1 MNELPPTMCI
11 VWVRQGGFMK
21 FTETMQK
28 GVSNWYGS
36 HTFFTCI
43 LRYAC
48 IITSLKRFSL

>member
-28 GVSNWYGS
+28 GVSN
-36 HTFFTCI
+36 
-43 LRYAC
+43 
-48 IITSLKRFSL
+48 